1 MAMEMGKTQ
10 RESQIKSQRLYFLV
24 IAIVIINGECQNDKR
39 SKLAADG
46 LISPA

>member
-1 MAMEMGKTQ
+1 MNMGKTQ
-10 RESQIKSQRLYFLV
+10 WETQIKSQRLYFSV

-39 SKLAADG
+39 YKLAADG